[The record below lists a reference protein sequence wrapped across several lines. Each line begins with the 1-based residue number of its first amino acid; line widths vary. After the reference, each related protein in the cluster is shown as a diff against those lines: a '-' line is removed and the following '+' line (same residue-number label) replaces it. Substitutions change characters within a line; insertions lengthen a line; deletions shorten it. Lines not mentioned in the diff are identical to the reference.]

1 MTGATWNSFPPVE
14 RQAIMKH
21 SFPKC
26 SIDYSW
32 WTWEQLPA
40 SIRLDLINVSVYAHK
55 PQWEMTKE
63 GPMVGIPRTAHNLLF
78 EKAVHYDGFRLW
90 FYPDHPDTSRT
101 NPVLDTLLPDLTAR
115 GYSAQHIAELILA
128 IVNGTTLPLIY
139 GQHAN
144 PAHVEYIRERV
155 K

>member
-1 MTGATWNSFPPVE
+1 MTGATWNSLPPTE
-14 RQAIMKH
+14 RQAIIEH

-26 SIDYSW
+26 SIYYG
-32 WTWEQLPA
+32 TWAWFELPE
-40 SIRLDLINVSVYAHK
+40 SIRHDLESVSVYAHK
-55 PQWEMTKE
+55 PQWNMADE
-63 GPMVGIPRTAHNLLF
+63 GPMSRARRTNLLF

-90 FYPDHPDTSRT
+90 FYPDYPDTAKT
-101 NPVLDTLLPDLTAR
+101 NPALDTLLPDLTAR

-139 GQHAN
+139 GRRAN